1 MSQPFDKIVTYW
13 QSNYGQAIQKSDKLE
28 VPNQFKRMADLM
40 APGKSYYYIAN
51 FHTLDLELVSD
62 SVKTFIGEEPAAAT
76 MEKLLALALPEEIEA
91 IHRKEKTIQHF
102 MMEYLSPK
110 ERLDYK
116 VSYTYKNKSYDGKE
130 RVMLHQATV
139 LSINDMGQ
147 FIHVFSI
154 HSDISHLCKDS
165 AEGVSFINSK
175 NGPSYYNVTNTNGS
189 FKPEELN
196 KTSSLKK
203 VLTARELDIITELA
217 SGKNAKEIAAALHIS
232 DHTVRTH
239 KKNILQKVDCKNS
252 THLVSICLAEGLI
265 TL

>member
-28 VPNQFKRMADLM
+28 VPNQFKRMADMM
-40 APGKSYYYIAN
+40 APGKSFYYIAN
-51 FHTLDLELVSD
+51 FHTLELEVVSD
-62 SVKTFIGEEPAAAT
+62 SLEAMTGIPSSSVT
-76 MEKLLALALPEEIEA
+76 MEKLLSLALASEIGH
-91 IHRKEKTIQHF
+91 IHKKEQIIQRF

-116 VSYTYKNKSYDGKE
+116 ISYTYKGNDADGNE
-130 RVMLHQATV
+130 RVMLQQATI
-139 LSINDMGQ
+139 LSMNELGQ

-217 SGKNAKEIAAALHIS
+217 SGKNAKEIGAALHIS